1 MDDLRLLRS
10 AQLFWGVSDA
20 APLSGLAVVADAP
33 GHARGVS
40 DAKRIV
46 EGSLRVC
53 LKGEFL

>member
-1 MDDLRLLRS
+1 
-10 AQLFWGVSDA
+10 VSDA

-40 DAKRIV
+40 GAESIV